1 MMMYVQ
7 KEAAEKLSLAA
18 VANEFAAKGE
28 KRRQDFVEKSSFL
41 CVVYL
46 WISPHFRGHYV
57 NVGLEHKIKRR
68 SGR

>member
-1 MMMYVQ
+1 M
-7 KEAAEKLSLAA
+7 KLPQIWKAPDGYYHRLCSMP
-18 VANEFAAKGE
+18 KT
-28 KRRQDFVEKSSFL
+28 RQDFVEKSSFL